1 MVACVHVLHGCIQ
14 DGERGVEGQKRPP
27 TSFCPVTST
36 NVGFIPQ
43 NFLAFNF
50 NHFATLVKNFKV
62 VPHASPKLLNL
73 NQDHPSKKVVFLVKS
88 LSN

>member
-1 MVACVHVLHGCIQ
+1 MCACSSWLHSGW
-14 DGERGVEGQKRPP
+14 GARGGGAKRPP

-36 NVGFIPQ
+36 NVGFSPQ

-50 NHFATLVKNFKV
+50 NHFVTLVKNFKV
-62 VPHASPKLLNL
+62 VPHASPKLLSL